1 MLLEYDLLY
10 KLRFM
15 RIIILLLFL
24 FSPTLIM
31 AQGIRFNESFSSWH
45 EVLTEAKKS
54 NKSIFVD
61 FYTAWCGPCKN
72 MDRTVFN
79 QKSVG
84 NFYNISFISVKLNAE
99 KGWGIELAKKYMIDA
114 YPTLLYFSEKGEVTL
129 VEVGFKKKEIVL
141 QLGRLA
147 IFNSKNKINLNQFEK
162 LSVNNSKDPKTILS
176 YIRKLSPLKTPNS
189 LLLERYLES
198 LPKDSLYTLPTLK
211 LVSRNYYGFMP
222 FDGRAFNVL
231 YNAFI
236 EYPVKSWEIE
246 SPWNTIRSRLLT
258 AIDSTGK
265 QNDFARFERLQKLN
279 DTLEILPESIK
290 REREYLLCK
299 YYFSAKNNVFFISS
313 FKSFVENNLINIDTN
328 LLYASD
334 RKLFLRAKDLKFNPA
349 NKIWKY
355 SDLQPKDYAKTFL
368 SESRRT
374 YDELLDLTMCYE
386 YLVNNSQLLERLPL
400 KQWFQTGVVLYEN
413 NPIYCDPYMLQEGKK
428 RVVLGRVK

>member
-1 MLLEYDLLY
+1 
-10 KLRFM
+10 M
-15 RIIILLLFL
+15 RIFILLLFL
-24 FSPTLIM
+24 FNPKLIV
-31 AQGIRFNESFSSWH
+31 AQGIHFNETFGSWQELLH
-45 EVLTEAKKS
+45 SAKKS

-61 FYTAWCGPCKN
+61 FYTIWCGPCKN

-84 NFYNISFISVKLNAE
+84 EFYNTSFISIKLDAE

-129 VEVGFKKKEIVL
+129 VEVGFKTKDVFL

-147 IFNSKNKINLNQFEK
+147 VLNSKNKINLNEFEK
-162 LSVNNSKDPKTILS
+162 LSINSSKDSKAILS

-198 LPKDSLYTLPTLK
+198 LPNDSLYTLLTLK
-211 LVSRNYYGFMP
+211 LVSRNYYGLMP
-222 FDGRAFNVL
+222 FNGIAFNVL
-231 YNAFI
+231 HSAFSR
-236 EYPVKSWEIE
+236 YPVKSWEIE
-246 SPWNTIRSRLLT
+246 SPWNIIRSRLLT

-265 QNDFARFERLQKLN
+265 QNDFTRFEQLQKLN

-299 YYFSAKNNVFFISS
+299 YYFSAKNTKLFMSS
-313 FKSFVENNLINIDTN
+313 FKSFVENNLVNIDTN
-328 LLYASD
+328 LLYKNDKS
-334 RKLFLRAKDLKFNPA
+334 LFVKAKELKFNSPD
-349 NKIWKY
+349 KIWTY
-355 SDLQPKDYAKTFL
+355 SDLQPKEYAKTFL

-386 YLVNNSQLLERLPL
+386 YLVTNNHLLEKLPI

-413 NPIYCDPYMLQEGKK
+413 SPVYHDPYMLQEGKK
-428 RVVLGRVK
+428 RIISGRVK